1 MPTWIKPTAIFA
13 VPSLVATGGFWLF
26 GCETIREHHVFI
38 TSLIGLV
45 VVLPLLLWRTLVAS
59 DQLRQ
64 SMRIA
69 DGATKSRSDDILVN
83 GAKMIGATSPES
95 RWIGINILIRLVEEQ
110 PAEYMESVVLA
121 FCEFLRQR
129 GHPAT
134 DQQKQRIF
142 ERISEWL
149 KADEWN
155 DGTPLNLQGLNVTGI
170 LLEGIALNANLRSAN
185 VQNSAI
191 DSVDF
196 SGSNFSMDQNHIFTC
211 HFSLMRDCN
220 FDHANMANAE
230 FRNVDFRGSTFHSA
244 NISSMHLIE
253 QEPDS
258 PATGMVITMRQ
269 LAKAYWSEGTPPRF
283 DGVVDAETGEP
294 VTLEGIIETRERE
307 NSPPTHPP
315 V

>member
-1 MPTWIKPTAIFA
+1 MPTRTRAIAIFA
-13 VPSLVATGGFWLF
+13 VPIIFLGGAVWTF
-26 GCETIREHHVFI
+26 GYEAVLKHHVFI

-45 VVLPLLLWRTLVAS
+45 VVLPLVVWRTLVAS

-69 DGATKSRSDDILVN
+69 DGATKSRFDDILVN
-83 GAKMIGATSPES
+83 GANMIGATSPES

-129 GHPAT
+129 EHPAT
-134 DQQKQRIF
+134 DQQEERIF
-142 ERISEWL
+142 ERINEWL

-170 LLEGIALNANLRSAN
+170 LLEGIALNANLRGAN

-220 FDHANMANAE
+220 FDHADLANAQ
-230 FRNVDFRGSTFHSA
+230 FRNVDFRGSSFYSA

-283 DGVVDAETGEP
+283 DGVVDAETGGP